1 MFPYCYMS
9 YMEILFWHLFCW
21 FAIYF
26 IQNNLIYENSVNFKR
41 FSGDFLLPLFPKQS
55 NMKLNR
61 IKVVLVEKGISQTQL
76 AEILGK
82 SFSTVNAYCSNR
94 QQPSLEQ
101 LHKIA
106 EVLSVTPKDLLN
118 DIP

>member
-1 MFPYCYMS
+1 
-9 YMEILFWHLFCW
+9 
-21 FAIYF
+21 
-26 IQNNLIYENSVNFKR
+26 
-41 FSGDFLLPLFPKQS
+41 
-55 NMKLNR
+55 MKLNR
-61 IKVVLVEKGISQTQL
+61 IKVVLVEKGIPQL

>member
-1 MFPYCYMS
+1 
-9 YMEILFWHLFCW
+9 
-21 FAIYF
+21 
-26 IQNNLIYENSVNFKR
+26 
-41 FSGDFLLPLFPKQS
+41 
-55 NMKLNR
+55 MKLNR
-61 IKVVLVEKGISQTQL
+61 IKVVLVEKISQTQL
-76 AEILGK
+76 AETLGK

-106 EVLSVTPKDLLN
+106 KVLSVTPKDLLN

>member
-1 MFPYCYMS
+1 MKIACVFGGLVDNSCY
-9 YMEILFWHLFCW
+9 LCK
-21 FAIYF
+21 
-26 IQNNLIYENSVNFKR
+26 Q
-41 FSGDFLLPLFPKQS
+41 KQS

-61 IKVVLVEKGISQTQL
+61 IKVVLVEKGIAQTQL
-76 AEILGK
+76 AETLGK

-106 EVLSVTPKDLLN
+106 KVLSVTPKDLLN

>member
-1 MFPYCYMS
+1 M
-9 YMEILFWHLFCW
+9 
-21 FAIYF
+21 
-26 IQNNLIYENSVNFKR
+26 NFKR
-41 FSGDFLLPLFPKQS
+41 FSGKILLSLHTKQS

-61 IKVVLVEKGISQTQL
+61 IKLVLVEKGISQTQL

-82 SFSTVNAYCSNR
+82 SFSTINAYCSNS

-106 EVLSVTPKDLLN
+106 EVLSVSPKDLLN